1 MSKDIKYKAWLKDAK
16 CFAEI
21 RHISFFEGK
30 TVVKIYDQPMSE
42 EVWFELEDL
51 ELLQFTG
58 LKDKNGVEI
67 YEGDILKTFSNIN
80 KYTDSFA
87 EYIEPKFEYTTIVQ
101 DGACFKTTYKGR
113 PSYVLN
119 ENSGST
125 VEHMEVIGNIYENKN
140 LLEEK

>member
-1 MSKDIKYKAWLKDAK
+1 MSKEIKFRAWLKDAK

-51 ELLQFTG
+51 ELLQYTG

-67 YEGDILKTFSNIN
+67 YEGDIVIKDS
-80 KYTDSFA
+80 YTEIA
-87 EYIEPKFEYTTIVQ
+87 VVEYYSLCCNYTLNDTLLSLTAGMATNYFE
-101 DGACFKTTYKGR
+101 G
-113 PSYVLN
+113 
-119 ENSGST
+119 
-125 VEHMEVIGNIYENKN
+125 EVIGNIYENPE
-140 LLEEK
+140 LLEASR